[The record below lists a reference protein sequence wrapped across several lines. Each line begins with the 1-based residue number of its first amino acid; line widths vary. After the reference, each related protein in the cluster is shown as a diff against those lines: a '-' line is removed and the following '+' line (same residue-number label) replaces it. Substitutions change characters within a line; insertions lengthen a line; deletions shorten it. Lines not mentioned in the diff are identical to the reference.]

1 MQSSESQSLPLNVSG
16 VRKFSN
22 WRSIRSKIVAIAL
35 GLIVLMIVTSILSM
49 LMSKKVGV
57 LLDEL
62 TYRYIPAYSHLA
74 RANVH
79 SLERALALR
88 RMVIAKTQV
97 PPDEEGYKARLKTFN
112 ERNVEIQRETEAARK
127 LINAIIDDVSTPSD
141 NAALGRIDARIE
153 SAVAELRGRF
163 ADEESKLLGA
173 LDAGDFVEA
182 RQSLGRLDDLRDEF
196 IEKIDAIRSE
206 MLSQVYAS
214 TSTVIRNQRETLA
227 VSAIVTGLA
236 ATLGLG
242 FAFLVSGGITRPV
255 RQLLEGTREIE
266 AGRLDKS
273 LTVST
278 RDEIGELSAAFNRMV
293 EQLRRNQ
300 RIRETFGRYIDPK
313 IAEGLIDRPDVAAT
327 DGQRRV
333 MTVMFCDLQGFSSM
347 SEGMTPQG
355 LVKIVN
361 CYFSTMSAPI
371 RENRGIIDKYIG
383 DAIMAYWGPPF
394 IEELREEVFA
404 CNAAIEMV
412 RRLPD
417 LQRRIPELLGLR
429 KISTQFDIRIGVA
442 TGEVLAGSIG
452 SELMMNFTV
461 MGDAVNL
468 ASRLEAANKAY
479 RSRILLSE
487 TTANAVG
494 DAFELREIDRI
505 IVLGQSVPQTV
516 YELIGKKDD
525 LSTAQAEMRTRY
537 ADALAAYRSRR
548 WADARIAL
556 TEALD
561 AVPSD
566 GPCQALLERITYC
579 ELHNPPAEWD
589 GSWRI
594 DQK

>member
-1 MQSSESQSLPLNVSG
+1 
-16 VRKFSN
+16 
-22 WRSIRSKIVAIAL
+22 
-35 GLIVLMIVTSILSM
+35 
-49 LMSKKVGV
+49 
-57 LLDEL
+57 
-62 TYRYIPAYSHLA
+62 
-74 RANVH
+74 
-79 SLERALALR
+79 
-88 RMVIAKTQV
+88 
-97 PPDEEGYKARLKTFN
+97 
-112 ERNVEIQRETEAARK
+112 
-127 LINAIIDDVSTPSD
+127 
-141 NAALGRIDARIE
+141 
-153 SAVAELRGRF
+153 
-163 ADEESKLLGA
+163 
-173 LDAGDFVEA
+173 
-182 RQSLGRLDDLRDEF
+182 
-196 IEKIDAIRSE
+196 
-206 MLSQVYAS
+206 
-214 TSTVIRNQRETLA
+214 
-227 VSAIVTGLA
+227 
-236 ATLGLG
+236 
-242 FAFLVSGGITRPV
+242 
-255 RQLLEGTREIE
+255 
-266 AGRLDKS
+266 
-273 LTVST
+273 
-278 RDEIGELSAAFNRMV
+278 MV

-479 RSRILLSE
+479 SSRILLSE

>member
-505 IVLGQSVPQTV
+505 IVLGLCRSNPRMPPHPARGSRTMSPGGPAVRRTQSRR
-516 YELIGKKDD
+516 
-525 LSTAQAEMRTRY
+525 AQADCRSST
-537 ADALAAYRSRR
+537 DDSSRR
-548 WADARIAL
+548 RL
-556 TEALD
+556 
-561 AVPSD
+561 
-566 GPCQALLERITYC
+566 
-579 ELHNPPAEWD
+579 
-589 GSWRI
+589 
-594 DQK
+594 

>member
-242 FAFLVSGGITRPV
+242 CVP
-255 RQLLEGTREIE
+255 
-266 AGRLDKS
+266 RLWRHH
-273 LTVST
+273 ST
-278 RDEIGELSAAFNRMV
+278 RKATAGGNAGNRGGPFG
-293 EQLRRNQ
+293 QIAHSIDKRR
-300 RIRETFGRYIDPK
+300 D
-313 IAEGLIDRPDVAAT
+313 
-327 DGQRRV
+327 RRV
-333 MTVMFCDLQGFSSM
+333 VRGLQSYGRTVAPESAHQRNFWSVHR
-347 SEGMTPQG
+347 SE
-355 LVKIVN
+355 
-361 CYFSTMSAPI
+361 
-371 RENRGIIDKYIG
+371 
-383 DAIMAYWGPPF
+383 
-394 IEELREEVFA
+394 
-404 CNAAIEMV
+404 
-412 RRLPD
+412 
-417 LQRRIPELLGLR
+417 
-429 KISTQFDIRIGVA
+429 
-442 TGEVLAGSIG
+442 
-452 SELMMNFTV
+452 
-461 MGDAVNL
+461 
-468 ASRLEAANKAY
+468 
-479 RSRILLSE
+479 
-487 TTANAVG
+487 
-494 DAFELREIDRI
+494 DR
-505 IVLGQSVPQTV
+505 
-516 YELIGKKDD
+516 
-525 LSTAQAEMRTRY
+525 
-537 ADALAAYRSRR
+537 
-548 WADARIAL
+548 
-556 TEALD
+556 
-561 AVPSD
+561 
-566 GPCQALLERITYC
+566 
-579 ELHNPPAEWD
+579 
-589 GSWRI
+589 
-594 DQK
+594 